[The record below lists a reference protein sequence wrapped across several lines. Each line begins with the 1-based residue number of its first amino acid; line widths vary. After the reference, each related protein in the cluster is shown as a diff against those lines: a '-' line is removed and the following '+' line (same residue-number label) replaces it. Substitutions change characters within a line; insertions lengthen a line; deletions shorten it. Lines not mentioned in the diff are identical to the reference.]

1 MDFTFSANYSSPGGK
16 LTLTKNVDLST
27 DIFNSLNI
35 NYGSFF
41 QRPTFGSKL
50 HLIKKI
56 TESNIRLAQQYVLE
70 ALDWLKQTGRAT
82 TITAE
87 VAKDPITWNRLNISV
102 TATQAT
108 GLIITYQQ
116 YKMVGN

>member
-1 MDFTFSANYSSPGGK
+1 MDYILSANSSSPGGK
-16 LTLTKNVDLST
+16 LTLSKNVDLST
-27 DIFNSLNI
+27 NIFNSLNI

-50 HLIKKI
+50 YLIKKV
-56 TESNIRLAQQYVLE
+56 TEANIRLAQQYVME
-70 ALDWLKQTGRAT
+70 ALDWLLQTGRAT
-82 TITAE
+82 AITAE
-87 VAKDPITWNRLNISV
+87 VVKDEKNWSRFNISV
-102 TATQAT
+102 TATQAS